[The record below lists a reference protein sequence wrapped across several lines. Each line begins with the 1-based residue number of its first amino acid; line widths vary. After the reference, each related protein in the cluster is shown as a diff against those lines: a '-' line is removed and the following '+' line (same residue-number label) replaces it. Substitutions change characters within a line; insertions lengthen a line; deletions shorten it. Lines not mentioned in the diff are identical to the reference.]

1 MPFTFDELSSKVIV
15 TSESQVSEAS
25 AEPPVLVGSLKL
37 TSHSTVIS
45 EGSVVKVGED
55 VSVTDTIAVP
65 KLIFPLSSRAMSVTV
80 FDPKS
85 SQSNVLTSMN
95 INGEG
100 SQLSFVPLSI
110 SDESI
115 AAELLESNVTVISC
129 VIIEGPISST
139 TVTTA
144 VAVEE
149 FPLSSSTVRVTVTGL
164 PTSSQS
170 NVLWSI
176 VKVGE
181 LSQLSLDESSTSEA
195 VIVAAP
201 LAPSA
206 TVISCANAVGAGY
219 IHRYRQRFHPYAFS
233 A

>member
-1 MPFTFDELSSKVIV
+1 M
-15 TSESQVSEAS
+15 SEAS

-115 AAELLESNVTVISC
+115 VAELLASNVTVISC
-129 VIIEGPISST
+129 VIIVGPISST

-170 NVLWSI
+170 NVL
-176 VKVGE
+176 
-181 LSQLSLDESSTSEA
+181 
-195 VIVAAP
+195 
-201 LAPSA
+201 
-206 TVISCANAVGAGY
+206 
-219 IHRYRQRFHPYAFS
+219 
-233 A
+233 